1 MEEVDYFLQKKKDEF
16 VSALKNIEQVQFEL
30 LKKIL
35 FENSKTQYGKTY
47 NFDEILS
54 VKDFQTKV
62 PITTYDSYSGFM
74 EKIAEGEKNILA
86 GEDVKIFEPSS
97 GSTKASK
104 LIPYTQGLKKD
115 FNKGIEPWLSDVYL
129 NMPELKTA
137 PAYWSIT
144 PNFKKESY
152 TKGGIKIGFDNDA
165 QYLSDEF
172 AFLIQKTMFIPECVS
187 KIQDIHLFK
196 YVTLLFLL
204 AQENLSLIS
213 IWNPS
218 LFLVLLDELKSNKQK
233 FINDIK
239 NSSLPD
245 GLEKGAKNEIES
257 ILKFSG
263 KRKSEICEILV
274 QEEINFSLLWKNLKL
289 ISCWADANAKYYAQK
304 LQEIFPNTIIQPKGL
319 LATEGIMTI
328 PIKNIGRVPCVNS
341 HFFEFIEQD
350 VVNPEIKLMHELD
363 IGKAYSIL
371 LTTSGGLYRYEIG
384 DIIRVYDKK
393 EDCPCLEFIGKK
405 DNVSDY
411 FGEKINELHI
421 KSIIEDFNID
431 KLSTFYLFAP
441 KKTNDKLFYAL
452 YIELKEAMKKQE
464 FEALEDS
471 IEKELLKNFHYKYC
485 RDLNQLQAFK
495 VFWVKEDASAL
506 DKYLQTCID
515 RGLKL
520 GDIKPA
526 FFSNQYDWDF
536 KGEFIV

>member
-1 MEEVDYFLQKKKDEF
+1 MKEVDYFLLKKKDEF

-35 FENSKTQYGKTY
+35 FEHSKTQYGKTY

-54 VKDFQTKV
+54 IKDFQTKV
-62 PITTYDSYSGFM
+62 PITTYDSYAGFI
-74 EKIAEGEKNILA
+74 ENIANGEKNVLTKDDVVIL
-86 GEDVKIFEPSS
+86 EPSS

-104 LIPYTQGLKKD
+104 LIPYTQGLKKN
-115 FNKGIEPWLSDVYL
+115 FNNGIEPWLSDVYL

-144 PNFKKESY
+144 PSFKKASY

-172 AFLIQKTMFIPECVS
+172 AMLLQGTMFIPECVS
-187 KIQDIHLFK
+187 KIQDIDLFK

-218 LFLVLLDELKSNKQK
+218 LFLVLLDELKSNKQN
-233 FINDIK
+233 FINDIN
-239 NSSLPD
+239 NSSFPD
-245 GLEKGAKNEIES
+245 ELEEGVKNGIGS
-257 ILKFSG
+257 ILKFSD
-263 KRKSEICEILV
+263 KRKSEICEILA

-289 ISCWADANAKYYAQK
+289 ISCWADANARGYADK
-304 LQEIFPNTIIQPKGL
+304 LQEIFPKTLIQPKGL

-328 PIKNIGRVPCVNS
+328 PIGNIGRVPCVNS

-350 VVNPEIKLMHELD
+350 VVNPEIKLTHELD
-363 IGKAYSIL
+363 LGKAYSIL

-384 DIIRVYDKK
+384 DIVKVYDKK
-393 EDCPCLEFIGKK
+393 GDCPCLEFIGKK

-411 FGEKINELHI
+411 FGEKINELHV
-421 KSIIEDFNID
+421 KSILEKFDID

-441 KKTNDKLFYAL
+441 KKNDDKLFYAL
-452 YIELKEAMKKQE
+452 YIELKETMKKQE
-464 FEALEDS
+464 FQELEDS

-495 VFWVKEDASAL
+495 VFWVKEDVSAL
-506 DKYLQTCID
+506 DKYLQISTD

-520 GDIKPA
+520 GDIKPT
-526 FFSNQYDWDF
+526 FFSNQYNWDF
-536 KGEFIV
+536 KGEFTV

>member
-1 MEEVDYFLQKKKDEF
+1 MEEIDCFLKKKRDEF
-16 VSALKNIEQVQFEL
+16 ISALENLEQVQL
-30 LKKIL
+30 DVLKKI
-35 FENSKTQYGKTY
+35 FSDNSNTEYGKTY
-47 NFDEILS
+47 NFDTIS
-54 VKDFQTKV
+54 SIKDFQSNV
-62 PITTYDSYSGFM
+62 PITTYESYAGCI
-74 EKIAEGEKNILA
+74 EKIADGETNILTS
-86 GEDVKIFEPSS
+86 EDVKIFEPSS
-97 GSTKASK
+97 GSTQASK
-104 LIPYTQGLKKD
+104 LIPYTEGLKKD

-129 NMPELKTA
+129 NMPELKSA

-144 PNFKKESY
+144 PSFKKNSY

-172 AFLIQKTMFIPECVS
+172 ALLLQGTMFVPECIS
-187 KIQDIHLFK
+187 RIKDIKLFK

-233 FINDIK
+233 IITDIK
-239 NSSLPD
+239 NDSLPK
-245 GLEKGAKNEIES
+245 GLEDDIKNEIKS
-257 ILKFSG
+257 ILNFSD
-263 KRKSEICEILV
+263 KRKSELYEILD
-274 QEEINFSLLWKNLKL
+274 QDNINFASLWKNLKL
-289 ISCWADANAKYYAQK
+289 VSCWADANAKGYAQK
-304 LQEIFPNTIIQPKGL
+304 LQQIFPNTVIQPKGL

-328 PIKNIGRVPCVNS
+328 PIENIGRVPCVNS

-350 VVNPEIKLMHELD
+350 VVNPEIKLTHELG

-384 DIIRVYDKK
+384 DIVRVYDKK
-393 EDCPCLEFIGKK
+393 GDCPCLEFLGKK

-411 FGEKINELHI
+411 FGEKINELHV
-421 KSIIEDFNID
+421 KSILEKFNID

>member
-1 MEEVDYFLQKKKDEF
+1 MEEIDYFLQNKKEDF
-16 VSALKNIEQVQFEL
+16 ISALKNIEQVQFEL

-35 FENSKTQYGKTY
+35 SKNSKTQYGKTY

-54 VKDFQTKV
+54 VKDFQSKI
-62 PITTYDSYSGFM
+62 PITTYESYTGFI
-74 EKIAEGEKNILA
+74 EKIANGETNVLTS
-86 GEDVKIFEPSS
+86 EDVKIFEPSS

-144 PNFKKESY
+144 PSFKKESY
-152 TKGGIKIGFDNDA
+152 TKSGIKIGFDNDA

-187 KIQDIHLFK
+187 KIQDIQLFK

-204 AQENLSLIS
+204 AQENLALIS

-218 LFLVLLDELKSNKQK
+218 LFLVLLDKLKSNKQK

-239 NSSLPD
+239 NNSFPD
-245 GLEKGAKNEIES
+245 ELEESIKNEIGS
-257 ILKFSG
+257 ILKFSD
-263 KRKSEICEILV
+263 KRKSEVCEILA

-289 ISCWADANAKYYAQK
+289 ISCWADANAKYYVQK
-304 LQEIFPNTIIQPKGL
+304 LQEIFPNTLIQPKGL

-328 PIKNIGRVPCVNS
+328 PIENIGRVPCVNS
-341 HFFEFIEQD
+341 HFYEFIEQD
-350 VVNPEIKLMHELD
+350 VVSPEIKLTYELEL
-363 IGKAYSIL
+363 GKTYSIL

-384 DIIRVYDKK
+384 DIVRVYDKK
-393 EDCPCLEFIGKK
+393 GDCPCLEFLGKK

-411 FGEKINELHI
+411 FGEKINELHV
-421 KSIIEDFNID
+421 KSILEKFNID

-452 YIELKEAMKKQE
+452 YIELKDAIEKQAIG
-464 FEALEDS
+464 ALEDS

-485 RDLNQLQAFK
+485 RDLNQIQAFK
-495 VFWVKEDASAL
+495 VFWVKEDVSAL
-506 DKYLQTCID
+506 DKYLQTCTD

-526 FFSNQYDWDF
+526 FFSNQCTWDF

>member
-1 MEEVDYFLQKKKDEF
+1 MIEVDCFLQKKKDEF
-16 VSALKNIEQVQFEL
+16 MAALENIEKAQFEVL
-30 LKKIL
+30 EKIL
-35 FENSKTQYGKTY
+35 SENSKTEYGKIY
-47 NFDEILS
+47 NFDNISSIKE
-54 VKDFQTKV
+54 FQSNV
-62 PITTYDSYSGFM
+62 PIITYDSYLEFI
-74 EKIAEGEKNILA
+74 EKIADGKANVLTS
-86 GEDVKIFEPSS
+86 EDVQIFEPSS

-233 FINDIK
+233 IITDIK
-239 NSSLPD
+239 NDSLPS
-245 GLEKGAKNEIES
+245 GLEDDIKNEIKS
-257 ILKFSG
+257 VLNFSDE
-263 KRKSEICEILV
+263 RKSELCKIL
-274 QEEINFSLLWKNLKL
+274 NKDDLDFASLWKNLKF
-289 ISCWADANAKYYAQK
+289 ISCWADANAKSYAQK
-304 LQEIFPNTIIQPKGL
+304 LQQIFPNTVIQPKGL
-319 LATEGIMTI
+319 LATEGIMTV
-328 PIKNIGRVPCVNS
+328 PIENIGRVPCVNS

-350 VVNPEIKLMHELD
+350 VVSPEVKLTHELEL
-363 IGKAYSIL
+363 GKTYSII

-384 DIIRVYDKK
+384 DIVRVYDKRGN
-393 EDCPCLEFIGKK
+393 CPCLEFIGKK

-411 FGEKINELHI
+411 FGEKINELHV
-421 KSIIEDFNID
+421 KSIIEKFNID
-431 KLSTFYLFAP
+431 NLSTFYLFAP
-441 KKTNDKLFYAL
+441 KKNNDKLFYAL
-452 YIELKEAMKKQE
+452 YIESKDLITKQE
-464 FEALEDS
+464 LEKLEAG

-495 VFWVKEDASAL
+495 VFCIKEDISAL
-506 DKYLQTCID
+506 DKYLQICTA

-520 GDIKPA
+520 GDIKPT
-526 FFSNQYDWDF
+526 FFSNQCAWDF
-536 KGEFIV
+536 KGDLV